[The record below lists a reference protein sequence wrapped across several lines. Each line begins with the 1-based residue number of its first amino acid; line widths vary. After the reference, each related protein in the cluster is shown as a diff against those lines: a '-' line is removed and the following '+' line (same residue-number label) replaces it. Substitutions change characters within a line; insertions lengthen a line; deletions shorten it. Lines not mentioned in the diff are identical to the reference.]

1 MEEQNFSIAIDGP
14 SGAGKSTL
22 AKLMAKELGLE
33 YVDTGAMYRALAY
46 KISESG
52 MEPKEGEELSGL
64 LSRTSIDF
72 SDGRI
77 FLDGEDVSGSIRT
90 QEISKLASD
99 ISAFGCVREKLASEQ
114 RELGKKKSVIMDG
127 RDIGTVVLRDIA
139 KLKLYITAS
148 PEERAKRRQLEL
160 SKKGDVRSHAQVL
173 KEINERDY
181 NDSHR
186 AISPLRK
193 ADDAIELDTTEMDI
207 DAVLKEALRLVSE
220 RRKEG

>member
-1 MEEQNFSIAIDGP
+1 MDQTNFSIAIDGP

-22 AKLMAKELGLE
+22 AKLMAKELGIE

-46 KISESG
+46 RISESG
-52 MEPKEGEELSGL
+52 MEPKEGPELKKLLEE
-64 LSRTSIDF
+64 TSIDF
-72 SDGRI
+72 SDGKI
-77 FLDGEDVSGSIRT
+77 FLDGLDVSDRIRT

-99 ISAFGCVREKLASEQ
+99 ISAFGSVREKLASEQ

-139 KLKLYITAS
+139 KLKLYINAS
-148 PEERAKRRQLEL
+148 PEERAKRRRLEL
-160 SKKGDVRSHAQVL
+160 SKKGDERSLEQVL

-193 ADDAIELDTTEMDI
+193 AEDAIELDTTAMDI
-207 DAVLKEALRLVSE
+207 DTVLKESLRLVNE
-220 RRKEG
+220 RRKEC